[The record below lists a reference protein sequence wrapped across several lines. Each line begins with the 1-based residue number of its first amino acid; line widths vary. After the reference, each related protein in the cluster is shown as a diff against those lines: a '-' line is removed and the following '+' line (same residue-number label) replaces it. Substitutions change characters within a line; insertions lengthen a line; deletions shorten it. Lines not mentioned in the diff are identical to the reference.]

1 MSQPFELP
9 SFYVPWPARLNPHLE
24 SARVHTK
31 AWARQVGI
39 IAPEGKER
47 DTDIWTERDLD
58 AHDYALLCAYTHPEA
73 SEPELNLITDWYVW
87 VFFFDDHFL
96 EVYKRTKDSKG
107 AKEYLDRL
115 PSFMPV
121 ELEAARHPPPSNP
134 VEVGLVDLWARTA
147 PGTSSDW
154 RRRFFVSTKNLL
166 EESTWELNNINQG
179 RVANPIEYIE
189 MRRKVGGAPWSAG
202 LVEHAVSAE
211 IPARI
216 AGTRP
221 MRVLK
226 DTFSDAVH
234 LRNDLFSY
242 QREVEKEGE
251 NANCVLVFQ
260 KFLDLKAQPA
270 ADLVNEVLSSRL
282 YQFENTVFTE
292 LPSLFEEH
300 ALDPLERRDVMTYVR
315 GLQDWQSGGHEWH
328 MRSSRYMNERA
339 DRSSSAERVLG
350 GATGLGTASTS
361 FKQAYGTLGLSRLK
375 SFTHAPYQP
384 VGQLPLPAIYMP
396 FPLRLS
402 PHLAAARQS
411 TIAWSRQM
419 GFLDVRPD
427 IPGSGVW
434 TEERLVAFDFP
445 LCAAGIHPDASGP
458 SLEISSQWLTWGTYG
473 DDYFPAVYN
482 TSRDMAG
489 AKAFVARLLLF
500 MPIGSDVPPV
510 PVTAIERS
518 LLDLW
523 RRTTPPMSVGHQQ
536 SFRKAVMAMLESWVW
551 ELGNHLLSRV
561 PDPVD
566 YIEMRRATFGSDL
579 TMALCRLAVGEDFPQ
594 AVFQTRTMGSLAH
607 SAQDFC
613 CLMND
618 LFSYQKEIQ
627 FEGEL
632 HNGVLVVE
640 KFLGCGARE
649 AAEVVNNLMTAR
661 AKQLEN
667 VLATELPALIEDFK
681 LDDAARKKLEAYV
694 KSIQNWM
701 SGVLN
706 WHRGCHRYDEDILL
720 KSPTVGRV
728 LYGATGLGT
737 SAGRIGPRA
746 SSGAAPA
753 AVEASPTF
761 KASSA
766 PSAPS
771 FKAPGPPSISPA
783 SPAPSAAPV
792 PSTPSAPASF
802 SPPKPTSILEQI
814 RSLRGGP

>member
-1 MSQPFELP
+1 MKQPFELP

-24 SARVHTK
+24 GARVHSK

-39 IAPEGKER
+39 LAPEGEEQ
-47 DTDIWTERDLD
+47 DTDIWSERKFD

-73 SEPELNLITDWYVW
+73 SGPELDLITDWYVW

-96 EVYKRTKDSKG
+96 ELYKRTKDSKG
-107 AKEYLDRL
+107 AKAYLGRL

-121 ELEAARHPPPSNP
+121 DPAGQKTQDAPVPTNP
-134 VEVGLVDLWARTA
+134 VELGLIDLWARTA
-147 PGTSSDW
+147 PGTSGDW
-154 RRRFFVSTKNLL
+154 RRRFFVATKNLL
-166 EESTWELNNINQG
+166 EESTWELNTLNEG

-216 AGTRP
+216 AGARP

-242 QREVEKEGE
+242 QREVEEEGE

-260 KFLDLKAQPA
+260 RFFDLAPQPA

-292 LPSLFEEH
+292 LPSLFDEH
-300 ALDPLERRDVMTYVR
+300 ALDPMERRDVLTYVR

-328 MRSSRYMNERA
+328 MRSSRYMNK
-339 DRSSSAERVLG
+339 RSDTSSPAERLLG
-350 GATGLGTASTS
+350 GPTGLGTASTS
-361 FKQAYGTLGLSRLK
+361 FRQAYGALGLGRFK
-375 SFTHAPYQP
+375 SFTHAPFQP
-384 VGQLPLPAIYMP
+384 VGPLPLPDIYMP
-396 FPLRLS
+396 FPLHLS
-402 PHLAAARQS
+402 PHLDAARRN
-411 TIAWSRQM
+411 TIAWARRM
-419 GFLDVRPD
+419 GFLEVRPD

-434 TEERLVAFDFP
+434 TEERLAGFDFP

-458 SLEISSQWLTWGTYG
+458 ALDISSQWLTWGTYG

-489 AKAFVARLLLF
+489 AKAFVARLGLF
-500 MPIGSDVPPV
+500 MPVGSDVAPV
-510 PVTAIERS
+510 PVTALELS

-523 RRTTPPMSVGHQQ
+523 RRTTPPMATAHQQ
-536 SFRKAVMAMLESWVW
+536 SFRKAITDMLESWLW
-551 ELGNHLLSRV
+551 ELGNHMLSRV

-566 YIEMRRATFGSDL
+566 YVEMRRATFGSDL

-594 AVFQTRTMGSLAH
+594 AVFQTRTMSSLAS

-632 HNGVLVVE
+632 HNCVLVVE

-649 AAEVVNNLMTAR
+649 AAAVVNNLMTAR
-661 AKQLEN
+661 AQQIEH
-667 VLATELPALIEDFK
+667 VIATELPVL
-681 LDDAARKKLEAYV
+681 LDDFELDAAARDKLAAYV

-706 WHRGCHRYDEDILL
+706 WHRGCDRYDEDVLL
-720 KSPTVGRV
+720 KTPTVGRV
-728 LYGATGLGT
+728 LYGPRGLGT
-737 SAGRIGPRA
+737 SGGRIGPPPGAGVA
-746 SSGAAPA
+746 SGAASGPGAAPA
-753 AVEASPTF
+753 APAAEGNAEAR
-761 KASSA
+761 AEGRA
-766 PSAPS
+766 
-771 FKAPGPPSISPA
+771 
-783 SPAPSAAPV
+783 PAPAKFLLPRPISV
-792 PSTPSAPASF
+792 
-802 SPPKPTSILEQI
+802 LEQI
-814 RSLRGGP
+814 RSWRGGP